1 MQMIDSETNVVE
13 IHVSASK
20 LGFTVNDICIDYSLL
35 GVGHA
40 SWLPFRTEV
49 PSPPK
54 LGGGRQCCLLNACYR
69 NILGW
74 RKWLP
79 SSLSLGTALMR
90 SLAVVRVWEP
100 SPLISFLKIF
110 RESPSTVRLW
120 NPLGLHPTST
130 SPSPLSCPASS
141 FLTFFF

>member
-20 LGFTVNDICIDYSLL
+20 LGFTVNDICIDYTLV

-54 LGGGRQCCLLNACYR
+54 LEGECYLLNACYR
-69 NILGW
+69 NL
-74 RKWLP
+74 
-79 SSLSLGTALMR
+79 LS
-90 SLAVVRVWEP
+90 
-100 SPLISFLKIF
+100 
-110 RESPSTVRLW
+110 
-120 NPLGLHPTST
+120 
-130 SPSPLSCPASS
+130 
-141 FLTFFF
+141 